1 MSSVINIPPAAG
13 QNAQLPEADSEP
25 APAPPGEAR
34 AQVERATG
42 YGYRSRSQSA
52 SRTAPVVRGPS
63 SPFLPMLLSGLA
75 LLGWLG
81 FQAYQLVNE
90 RQGLQAAYASQQQT
104 VDNASK
110 LRASLDALA
119 ADTQRLADG
128 GNPNA
133 KLLVDELRKRGIT
146 INTSAT
152 STAPAT
158 TR

>member
-1 MSSVINIPPAAG
+1 MSSVTNIPPAAG
-13 QNAQLPEADSEP
+13 QNAQLPKADSEP
-25 APAPPGEAR
+25 APAPPGEAP

-63 SPFLPMLLSGLA
+63 SQFLPMLLSGLA

-146 INTSAT
+146 IITSAT
-152 STAPAT
+152 STPPAT
-158 TR
+158 PR